1 MMRGFCESDA
11 VQSCA
16 FLSEFDNMGSHRF
29 LKVFQLSAN
38 SGQILN
44 QGLRRFDRSCIFEK
58 QRRSDYPVR
67 GGVSR
72 QEAVGAVATA
82 GATMDRH
89 PVRTMSTSGAELNPR
104 PFRVRQHDIDV
115 FYALVG
121 GGKNAA
127 KSKDESQ
134 VPAEPA
140 AGTPAPQSPP
150 DAPARPVRRGPPSS
164 AATTTVAATSANATT
179 ASVAAAAVDAT
190 DVVAATPD
198 GGEVTGIGPA
208 AWAAALN
215 DIAPAPRRVSR
226 ARAKPVR
233 RSQVSWSPKVLCQH
247 LVNRVD
253 QLHVDSWVRKM
264 SGDAMRRLGEAQSR
278 LNGSRPKQP

>member
-1 MMRGFCESDA
+1 
-11 VQSCA
+11 
-16 FLSEFDNMGSHRF
+16 
-29 LKVFQLSAN
+29 
-38 SGQILN
+38 
-44 QGLRRFDRSCIFEK
+44 
-58 QRRSDYPVR
+58 
-67 GGVSR
+67 
-72 QEAVGAVATA
+72 
-82 GATMDRH
+82 
-89 PVRTMSTSGAELNPR
+89 MSTSGAELNPR

-121 GGKNAA
+121 GSKNAA
-127 KSKDESQ
+127 KSKDESEI
-134 VPAEPA
+134 PAEA
-140 AGTPAPQSPP
+140 AAESGGPRIQQSPA

-164 AATTTVAATSANATT
+164 AAVAARSADATTATVAAATAASA
-179 ASVAAAAVDAT
+179 VDAAVDA
-190 DVVAATPD
+190 ATPD
-198 GGEVTGIGPA
+198 VGEVTGVGPA

-233 RSQVSWSPKVLCQH
+233 RSQASWSPKVLCKH
-247 LVNRVD
+247 LVHRVD